1 MAAMLIFLNSHF
13 YHITPQ
19 LETLQSV
26 VPHCPLTLLQVDHFF
41 LNAFIVLNHN
51 ITITTFLFSFIML
64 SSAPAWRAIFSF
76 SCTSYLL
83 DFSDCST
90 VSHLKVKN
98 NRREIH
104 AVDGVR
110 GELCSYC
117 SLHWISCARFQVKEG
132 VQGERTLG
140 NLCIIEVSPWDSS
153 SFRNSSLLSLSC
165 PR

>member
-1 MAAMLIFLNSHF
+1 MSIDFTPSRSLFPKCFYCAKSQHYYHHFLI
-13 YHITPQ
+13 Q
-19 LETLQSV
+19 L
-26 VPHCPLTLLQVDHFF
+26 HH
-41 LNAFIVLNHN
+41 AVLC
-51 ITITTFLFSFIML
+51 T
-64 SSAPAWRAIFSF
+64 WRAIFSLF
-76 SCTSYLL
+76 CTSCLL

-165 PR
+165 PC

>member
-1 MAAMLIFLNSHF
+1 MSIDFTPCRSLFPKCF
-13 YHITPQ
+13 YWAKSEI
-19 LETLQSV
+19 S
-26 VPHCPLTLLQVDHFF
+26 
-41 LNAFIVLNHN
+41 
-51 ITITTFLFSFIML
+51 ITTVLFSFIML

-98 NRREIH
+98 KGGETH

-153 SFRNSSLLSLSC
+153 SVRNSSFLSLS
-165 PR
+165 PPH